1 MRTSVDN
8 KTMSIS
14 FSFNPQGLNL
24 INNYTVTVVLWDDDP
39 PEKKSTQYNFQVSV
53 IRRVDDNITE
63 RELFNHC
70 GNFNYGFEILK
81 N

>member
-24 INNYTVTVVLWDDDP
+24 INNYTVTVVLWYDDP
-39 PEKKSTQYNFQVSV
+39 PEKKSTEYNF
-53 IRRVDDNITE
+53 
-63 RELFNHC
+63 
-70 GNFNYGFEILK
+70 
-81 N
+81 

>member
-39 PEKKSTQYNFQVSV
+39 PEKKSTEYNFQVSV
-53 IRRVDDNITE
+53 IRRVDDNSINWE
-63 RELFNHC
+63 
-70 GNFNYGFEILK
+70 
-81 N
+81 

>member
-1 MRTSVDN
+1 MKTSVDN

-39 PEKKSTQYNFQVSV
+39 PEKKSTEYNFQVSV
-53 IRRVDDNITE
+53 IRRVDDNSINWE
-63 RELFNHC
+63 
-70 GNFNYGFEILK
+70 
-81 N
+81 

>member
-1 MRTSVDN
+1 MKTSVDN

-39 PEKKSTQYNFQVSV
+39 PEKKSNEYNFQVNV
-53 IRRVDDNITE
+53 IRRVDDNSINWE
-63 RELFNHC
+63 
-70 GNFNYGFEILK
+70 
-81 N
+81 

>member
-39 PEKKSTQYNFQVSV
+39 PEKKSTEYNFQVSV
-53 IRRVDDNITE
+53 IRRVDDNSI
-63 RELFNHC
+63 NWD
-70 GNFNYGFEILK
+70 
-81 N
+81 

>member
-1 MRTSVDN
+1 MKTSVDN

-39 PEKKSTQYNFQVSV
+39 PEKKYTQYNFQVSV
-53 IRRVDDNITE
+53 IRRVDDNSINWE
-63 RELFNHC
+63 
-70 GNFNYGFEILK
+70 
-81 N
+81 

>member
-53 IRRVDDNITE
+53 IRRVDDNSINWE
-63 RELFNHC
+63 
-70 GNFNYGFEILK
+70 
-81 N
+81 

>member
-39 PEKKSTQYNFQVSV
+39 PEKKSTEYNFQVNV
-53 IRRVDDNITE
+53 IRRVDDNTINWE
-63 RELFNHC
+63 
-70 GNFNYGFEILK
+70 
-81 N
+81 

>member
-1 MRTSVDN
+1 MKTSVDN

-39 PEKKSTQYNFQVSV
+39 PEKKSTEYNFQVNV
-53 IRRVDDNITE
+53 IRRVDDNSINWE
-63 RELFNHC
+63 
-70 GNFNYGFEILK
+70 
-81 N
+81 

>member
-1 MRTSVDN
+1 MKTSVDN

-39 PEKKSTQYNFQVSV
+39 PEKKYTKYDFYV
-53 IRRVDDNITE
+53 NIT
-63 RELFNHC
+63 RR
-70 GNFNYGFEILK
+70 
-81 N
+81 